1 MVNKEIN
8 KRKNRKG
15 YNNGRGK
22 MESVSK
28 IEIKFNT
35 ERSKKTQFSK
45 RLISEL
51 NKFLS
56 KPQFKDGEIV
66 SIKELR

>member
-1 MVNKEIN
+1 
-8 KRKNRKG
+8 
-15 YNNGRGK
+15 